1 MNLQSLKMATKAILV
16 LDNTQNHP
24 EVEFEEAPLIVL
36 LRSHGVPQETVVR
49 NFIKNGR

>member
-24 EVEFEEAPLIVL
+24 EVEFEEAPLIVFFTPLCQLMSEIL
-36 LRSHGVPQETVVR
+36 LRMEG
-49 NFIKNGR
+49 KC